1 MDISVKNKFSRQ
13 IGAVGAKTMEKLMDL
28 NIMIVGAGPV
38 GMEAIKCISLLGIK
52 SLHVVDKD
60 KLTKKQKQHIYYH
73 SETAK
78 TLGENATEFSKHLNS
93 SLIVNNCKSID
104 MSYIVKNNIKAVI
117 ITKISNYDILNID
130 KFCVENNV
138 KLILGI
144 NYELEGYV
152 FSNFNNHTITDKDGE
167 FCVSGFVEEYTKTEE
182 TINITVEKLDNNVLS
197 TKGKLVS
204 GINEINIDILGGN
217 QTCINI
223 LADNKI
229 EEFIQKNN
237 NVKFVE
243 VKESFNKQYKSLS
256 EKYKDDLND
265 YTFIS
270 DSSSFSENHHDYKQ
284 FLERIITQKEPIS
297 SHKTKAPF
305 FILSSII
312 GGIIAHEVIKITGK
326 YMPIE
331 QEIYI
336 NYENLRG
343 ENFYRSGNNRNS
355 QILDREVIKQ
365 LKKMN
370 VFMVGC
376 GALGC
381 ELSKNMGM
389 LDMCSNMN
397 SQLSITD
404 MDVIEQSNLNRQ
416 FLFGN
421 NDIGSKKSD
430 VVKTKLKEYCPAMN
444 VKEFDYEVGKKTENT
459 FNAVFW
465 DNNDI
470 IINALDNV
478 EARKY
483 VDSRCVEFE
492 KPLFESGT
500 LGPKC
505 NTQTIIPFKTATYS
519 ELTDMEEKS
528 IPMCTIKS
536 FPNKIEH
543 CIEWGLDIFHTY
555 ISQAI
560 TDLHKIISYNKDF
573 KDEVRTITNEFNL
586 NQKLTILDKYVD
598 LYYSR
603 DFKDFIKLFD
613 FMFKYAFE
621 YPILDVL
628 ATFPEDLTNT
638 DGSSFWSGKKLK
650 PSVRLMKDID
660 VSFAKSIYE
669 IINSSFR
676 LNAWD
681 NDYYTEFISD
691 YKSENYKG
699 KTIIV
704 DESKDTVVDE
714 TIMNSSITIDTI
726 SKKLEGITLNTVA
739 TIEYDKDD
747 DIMLNGMAQISNMRA
762 DIYNI
767 DKVDILDIKLIS
779 GKIIPALSTTT
790 TVISGFVMI
799 ELLKYVNSIYKS
811 VYKPCDINVNLGLN
825 QYILFDS
832 MKPGVTYD
840 KMFSPAY
847 NMKVRTIPYKFN
859 TWNKIKVST
868 TKECCPDIKE
878 LVSIIKS
885 DHKIPVN
892 MMTYGSYV
900 IYDCNSNKDKTIYE
914 LFDELNIPK
923 CENIKLN
930 IYAYDSQGMPIIT
943 PPLIIEN

>member
-13 IGAVGAKTMEKLMDL
+13 IGAVGAQTMEKLMDL
-28 NIMIVGAGPV
+28 NIMVVGAEAV
-38 GMEAIKCISLLGIK
+38 GIETIKCIALLGIK
-52 SLHVVDKD
+52 SLHVVDKE
-60 KLTKKQKQHIYYH
+60 KFTKKQKQHIYYH

-78 TLGENATEFSKHLNS
+78 TLGENAVEFSKHLNS
-93 SLIVNNCKSID
+93 SLIAHNCKGID
-104 MSYIVKNNIKAVI
+104 MEYILKNKINAVI
-117 ITKISNYDILNID
+117 ITKMSNYDILNID

-138 KLILGI
+138 NLILGI
-144 NYELEGYV
+144 NYELEGYI
-152 FSNFNNHTITDKDGE
+152 FSNFNKHTITDKDGE
-167 FCVSGFVEEYTKTEE
+167 PCVSGFVEEYTKTGE

-204 GINEINIDILGGN
+204 GINEINIDIIGGN
-217 QTCINI
+217 QTTINI
-223 LADNKI
+223 LADSKI

-243 VKESFNKQYKSLS
+243 VKESFDKQYKSLS

-270 DSSSFSENHHDYKQ
+270 DSSSFAENNDDYKQ
-284 FLERIITQKEPIS
+284 FLERIITKKEPINCR
-297 SHKTKAPF
+297 KTKSPF

-331 QEIYI
+331 QEIYF
-336 NYENLRG
+336 NYESLRG
-343 ENFYRSGNNRNS
+343 IDFYRSGNNRNS
-355 QILDREVIKQ
+355 QILDREVIKK
-365 LKKMN
+365 LKKTN

-397 SQLSITD
+397 SQLTITD

-430 VVKTKLKEYCPAMN
+430 VVKTKLKDYCPSMN

-459 FNAVFW
+459 FNAAFW

-500 LGPKC
+500 LGSKC

-555 ISQAI
+555 MSQPI
-560 TDLHKIISYNKDF
+560 MDLNKLLNNTSEF
-573 KDEVRTITNEFNL
+573 NEEVRTITNEFNL
-586 NQKLTILDKYVD
+586 NQKLTILNKYVD

-603 DFKDFIKLFD
+603 DFKDFIKLMD

-628 ATFPEDLTNT
+628 TTFPEDLTNT

-650 PSVRLMKDID
+650 PTVKTIKDID
-660 VSFAKSIYE
+660 ASFAKSIYN
-669 IINSSFR
+669 IINSSFGI
-676 LNAWD
+676 NEWD
-681 NDYYTEFISD
+681 NDYYTEFID
-691 YKSENYKG
+691 KYKSENYKG

-714 TIMNSSITIDTI
+714 AIINTDVTVDTI
-726 SKKLEGITLNTVA
+726 SKKVINTVPNVIS

-747 DIMLNGMAQISNMRA
+747 DIMLNGMTQITNMRA
-762 DIYNI
+762 EIYSI
-767 DKVDILDIKLIS
+767 DKADILDIKLIS

-790 TVISGFVMI
+790 TVISGLVMM
-799 ELLKYVNSIYKS
+799 EVLKYVNSLCKS

-832 MKPGVTYD
+832 MKPSATYD

-868 TKECCPDIKE
+868 TKECCPDIQE

-885 DHKIPVN
+885 DHKIPVT
-892 MMTYGSYV
+892 MLTYGSQV
-900 IYDCNSNKDKTIYE
+900 IYDSTSELNKTIYE
-914 LFDELNIPK
+914 LYDELNIPK

-930 IYAYDSQGMPIIT
+930 IYAYDSQGIPIIT